1 MVAGCEF
8 AAMRKRAKPPVSTIQ
23 VGEKCGETE
32 LTGPEVET
40 SSACTR
46 SEKRVLV
53 SLCAIDFAP
62 ELRHAMSDDVR
73 MLPVADYIVI

>member
-1 MVAGCEF
+1 MLSQV
-8 AAMRKRAKPPVSTIQ
+8 VSECLNLNQFGNSRTIQ